1 MNVLIKVAAA
11 QVSPCFLDRTK
22 TVDKACDII
31 KQAGS
36 ENAKLLVFPE
46 AFISGYPDWVWLLQ
60 NSKSKELNQLYI
72 DLVNNAVSIPDSAT
86 KQLCETAKQAGI
98 YVVMGMNEL
107 NSESSNNSLYNTIL
121 FIDDKGNIS
130 GKHRKLIPTG
140 GERLIW
146 SQGDGSTLTA
156 FETSIGKLSG
166 LICWENYMPL
176 ARNTIYAMGT
186 QILATPTWDKSPNWI
201 SSLQYIARE
210 GGVFIINC
218 CMALKKDDIPEK
230 YNFKKLYP
238 RDNQWINIG
247 NSCIINPMGEIL
259 AGPIE
264 AKEEILYADLD
275 LSIITAAKRMFD
287 VAGHYSRPD
296 IFKLIVNRKPNN
308 NIEILD

>member
-1 MNVLIKVAAA
+1 MNEPVKVAAV
-11 QVSPCFLDRTK
+11 QVAPFFLDKTRT
-22 TVDKACDII
+22 VNKACDMI
-31 KQAGS
+31 KQAGA

-86 KQLCETAKQAGI
+86 NQLCEMAKQAGI

-146 SQGDGSTLTA
+146 SQGDGSTLNA

-166 LICWENYMPL
+166 LICWENYMPQ

-210 GGVFIINC
+210 RGLFIINC

-259 AGPIE
+259 AGPVE
-264 AKEEILYADLD
+264 ANEEILYADLD
-275 LSIITAAKRMFD
+275 LSLITAAKRMFD

-296 IFKLIVNRKPNN
+296 VFKLIVNRKQNTN
-308 NIEILD
+308 LETID